1 MESKLKIQ
9 IWSDI
14 LCPFCYIGKRKIEEA
29 IAQFKHKNSI
39 LIEYKSFQLDRNF
52 VPNSHKNMVQHLA
65 KKYKKDVEWANSL
78 LDNMTQNAKNSGLEF
93 NFDKAILA
101 NSLNAHRLMQLAKKN
116 QLSGEL
122 KEVLFRA
129 YFTDGKDLNDLET
142 LKTLA
147 LEAGL
152 AEVEIEHVLNS
163 DQYQEEVL
171 KDQKEA
177 DAIGI
182 NGVPFFIFDYKYAVS
197 GAQSVATFL
206 RTIEKAWFE
215 GDFDAKSNEIETIDN
230 DNLTKHG

>member
-52 VPNSHKNMVQHLA
+52 VPKSDKNMVQHLA
-65 KKYKKDVEWANSL
+65 KKYKKDVEWANAL
-78 LDNMTQNAKNSGLEF
+78 LDNMTQNAKNSGLDF

-101 NSLNAHRLMQLAKKN
+101 NSLNAHRLMHLAKIS

-147 LEAGL
+147 LEVGL
-152 AEVEIEHVLNS
+152 KKVEIEDVLNS
-163 DQYQEEVL
+163 NQYQEEVL

-197 GAQSVATFL
+197 GAQSVETFL
-206 RTIEKAWFE
+206 RTIEKAWVE
-215 GDFDAKSNEIETIDN
+215 GDFDAKSNMIETIDN
-230 DNLTKHG
+230 GNLTKHG

>member
-1 MESKLKIQ
+1 MNIN
-9 IWSDI
+9 IWSDVR
-14 LCPFCYIGKRKIEEA
+14 CPFCYIGKRKFEMALEMFPHKDKVNVSWQSFELDPNLETRTDVNA
-29 IAQFKHKNSI
+29 IDYISNVKGISREDAEGMHLHVTQVAK
-39 LIEYKSFQLDRNF
+39 EVGLD
-52 VPNSHKNMVQHLA
+52 
-65 KKYKKDVEWANSL
+65 
-78 LDNMTQNAKNSGLEF
+78 F

-101 NSLNAHRLMQLAKKN
+101 NSLNAHRLMHLAKIS

-147 LEAGL
+147 LEVGL
-152 AEVEIEHVLNS
+152 KKVEIEDVLNS
-163 DQYQEEVL
+163 NQYEEEVL

-197 GAQSVATFL
+197 GAQSVETFL
-206 RTIEKAWFE
+206 RTIEKAWIE
-215 GDFDAKSNEIETIDN
+215 GDFDAKSNMIETIEN